1 MGHKMW
7 VPLSKRE
14 LRFPCGEN
22 RVTRLFS
29 VERRPAV
36 SGETSGTEERT
47 RRLSGVSVHQA
58 ADEMGF
64 RLENSPGFWLYPV
77 TSQTC
82 KSTLVGTPIRDA
94 PPLPLPRVPEE

>member
-14 LRFPCGEN
+14 LRFPCCEN

-36 SGETSGTEERT
+36 LGETLARKSEPSV
-47 RRLSGVSVHQA
+47 LAGVSVHKA
-58 ADEMGF
+58 SWGYGSG
-64 RLENSPGFWLYPV
+64 LENSPALRLYRV
-77 TSQTC
+77 T
-82 KSTLVGTPIRDA
+82 
-94 PPLPLPRVPEE
+94 